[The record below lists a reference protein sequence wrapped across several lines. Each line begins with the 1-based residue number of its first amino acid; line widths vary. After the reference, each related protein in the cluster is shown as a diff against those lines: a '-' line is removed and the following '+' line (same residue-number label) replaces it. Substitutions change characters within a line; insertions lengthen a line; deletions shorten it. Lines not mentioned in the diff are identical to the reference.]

1 MLVWQVRKLLKI
13 LPLLAVVLAGIV
25 ILSGAWFSSIAS
37 ASGTEVLPDL
47 TVDVMPELLE
57 IKSQAT
63 FNIYVS
69 VSEDLIEEVPG
80 AKVTLSSDGGGSF
93 FPAVG
98 IADEEGFV
106 TFAFTAPKVTAVQNV
121 TITATVTAYGY
132 SEGEGQ
138 TTITVNPRILIT
150 EVALASV
157 NTESRT
163 TSKGVVHVKDESDAV
178 EGAEVILSSNA
189 GGYFSPINGLTDSS
203 GDFQFEFTS
212 PETATMLDI
221 TITALAS
228 KDGYI
233 NGEGQTQLV
242 VVPAPGDGVIEVF
255 GLSLTTILLV
265 AVPIVIIVILVIL
278 FKAGII
284 VYYKDGENG

>member
-1 MLVWQVRKLLKI
+1 MLLKI
-13 LPLLAVVLAGIV
+13 LPLLTVVLAGIV

-37 ASGTEVLPDL
+37 AQVLPNL

-138 TTITVNPRILIT
+138 TTITVNPRTLIT
-150 EVALASV
+150 KVAPASV
-157 NTESRT
+157 NIESRT

-178 EGAEVILSSNA
+178 EGAEVTLSSNA
-189 GGYFSPINGLTDSS
+189 GGYFSPGNGFTDSN
-203 GDFQFEFTS
+203 GDFRFEFTS
-212 PETATMLDI
+212 PETATMLNI

-233 NGEGQTQLV
+233 NGEGQTQLA
-242 VVPAPGDGVIEVF
+242 VVPASGDGVIEVF

-265 AVPIVIIVILVIL
+265 AVPIVIIAILVVL
-278 FKAGII
+278 VKAGII
-284 VYYKDGENG
+284 IYCKPGESG